1 MKRFVK
7 IYAYWLLSILLLTGC
22 DDYLKEDSGDLLIP
36 KKVEEYLPMLY
47 REGFPRN
54 FNEEVA
60 WLYLMSDDVEMGQLE
75 LDPTDESNES
85 RDKNAQDAFNTG
97 EGEEPYKWDQ
107 QIKSYADGT
116 PLREYFGL

>member
-7 IYAYWLLSILLLTGC
+7 IYAYWLLSILLFTGC

-60 WLYLMSDDVEMGQLE
+60 WLYLMSDDVEMGNWSWTRRMKVMNPGIKMLKMLLIRE
-75 LDPTDESNES
+75 RE
-85 RDKNAQDAFNTG
+85 KNLT
-97 EGEEPYKWDQ
+97 
-107 QIKSYADGT
+107 SGT
-116 PLREYFGL
+116 NR

>member
-7 IYAYWLLSILLLTGC
+7 IYAYWLLSILLFTGC

-97 EGEEPYKWDQ
+97 E
-107 QIKSYADGT
+107 
-116 PLREYFGL
+116 